1 MIDLVEVKHIA
12 QLARIEFSEKELKDL
27 QKDLSSILDYFHK
40 LEEVS
45 VDGIKMVSHS
55 SKGGKTMRED
65 KPSKNDSQMSEKLLE
80 LAPQAK
86 ERFIKVKSVFN

>member
-1 MIDLVEVKHIA
+1 MIDIQEVKHIA

-40 LEEVS
+40 LEEVNLE
-45 VDGIKMVSHS
+45 DVSLNSYSSQDRKTTRKDES
-55 SKGGKTMRED
+55 SKNNSE
-65 KPSKNDSQMSEKLLE
+65 MSGRLLK
-80 LAPQAK
+80 LAPQRK